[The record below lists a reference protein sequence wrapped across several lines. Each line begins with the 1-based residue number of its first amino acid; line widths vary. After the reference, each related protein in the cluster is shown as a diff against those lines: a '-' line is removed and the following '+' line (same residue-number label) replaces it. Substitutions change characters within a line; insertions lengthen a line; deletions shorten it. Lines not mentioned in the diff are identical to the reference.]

1 METIRFTERRKSSKW
16 PAIIVTGFLVIG
28 SCFVTYAIKNENN
41 PKMLGFSK
49 EAVSTTT
56 DGLENVGET
65 DTEKLEK
72 AKSLNFEI
80 KDTSSIDSS
89 TSKFVSDMH
98 LPSIYVDGKEIAE
111 LNAKIQS
118 EYIDRFDNLKTQMK
132 DAESNYSFNVTY
144 TFFENIVGFRKVV
157 SIVIKQQIIDTDAQK
172 VTSEKIS
179 TYNVD
184 LSSKTTLAQA
194 DVLLDVLGKN
204 YKEDL
209 KNKVKE
215 YIIEGGYASAE
226 SYNYE
231 ITGLENFYIQD
242 SKFHIVFNG
251 ESDNIAKTSN
261 VIDIEV
267 QRNEEGNNND

>member
-1 METIRFTERRKSSKW
+1 METIRFTERRKSTKW
-16 PAIIVTGFLVIG
+16 PALIVTGFLLVG
-28 SCFVTYAIKNENN
+28 SCFVAYAIKNENN

-49 EAVSTTT
+49 EAVSTIT
-56 DGLENVGET
+56 DGLENVEPT
-65 DTEKLEK
+65 DAEKLEK
-72 AKSLNFEI
+72 AKNLNFEI

-89 TSKFVSDMH
+89 SSKFVSDMH

-118 EYIDRFDNLKTQMK
+118 EYIQRFDNLKTQMK
-132 DAESNYSFNVTY
+132 DAESKYSFNVTY
-144 TFFENIVGFRKVV
+144 TYFENIVGLRKVV
-157 SIVIKQQIIDTDAQK
+157 SIVMKQQIIDTDAQK

-179 TYNVD
+179 TYNID
-184 LSSKTTLAQA
+184 LSSKATLSQS

-204 YKEDL
+204 YKDDL

-215 YIIEGGYASAE
+215 YIIGNGYTAE
-226 SYNYE
+226 DNYNYE

-251 ESDNIAKTSN
+251 ESDSIAKTGD

-267 QRNEEGNNND
+267 QRNEEGKN